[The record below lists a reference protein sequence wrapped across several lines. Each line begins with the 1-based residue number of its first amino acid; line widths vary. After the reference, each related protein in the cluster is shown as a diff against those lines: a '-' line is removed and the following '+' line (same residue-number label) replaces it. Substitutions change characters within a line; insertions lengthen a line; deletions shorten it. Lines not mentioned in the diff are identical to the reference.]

1 MVTSSART
9 HSCLITIYSFILSQ
23 REDIMVCE
31 EREDI
36 KVCEEGGH

>member
-1 MVTSSART
+1 MR
-9 HSCLITIYSFILSQ
+9 
-23 REDIMVCE
+23 REDIKVCEEREDIKCVRREDIKVCE